1 VTSTILTT
9 ADREGWWWAC
19 PATSVASVSV
29 SAGQRLLAIGIAP
42 DAAGRDTFATA
53 DALAIHVLR
62 PEQEAL
68 ADHFA
73 RHPTD
78 FDTAQST
85 HGAVLECGFESV
97 PLLADV
103 ASRLECRR
111 VNALTVDEKV
121 VLLAKVIRTHPTA
134 QHLPQAS

>member
-1 VTSTILTT
+1 MTSTVLTT
-9 ADREGWWWAC
+9 VDREGWWWAC
-19 PATSVASVSV
+19 PATSVASLSV
-29 SAGQRLLAIGIAP
+29 SAGQRLLAISIAP

-53 DALAIHVLR
+53 DALAIHVLG

-78 FDTAQST
+78 FDTAQSA
-85 HGAVLECGFESV
+85 HGLRVECGFEAV

-111 VNALTVDEKV
+111 VNVLTVDEKV
-121 VLLAKVIRTHPTA
+121 VLLAKVVRSHPA
-134 QHLPQAS
+134 PLLRQAS